1 MPEPV
6 AIGVRGP
13 GAAPR
18 AATAGV
24 VVKQNRA
31 PAVWAALILAAICFE
46 GLGRKYV
53 SFVPQP
59 VFYLLKDMVLLGGLV
74 AFGIDVRVRAVSREL
89 LRGFGLVLAVG
100 FAWTVLQV
108 ANPASPSLGL
118 GLLGL
123 RAYWLWWLAPLV
135 VATAFRGG
143 LAPERIASILGTIA
157 LVVAAYA
164 AYQFA
169 SPAGAAVTQ
178 YAGYEGWVDPA
189 AVASTGRV
197 RVAST
202 FAFLSGFV
210 AFALVAPPVLVW
222 LGLRSTALRA
232 RVLAFTGAGATIIS
246 IPMSGSRG
254 VTVLSAAG
262 MAIVLWRAG
271 LLRTRAGRRV
281 AAVAVAALLA
291 MTWLVPEAAQG
302 VRDRF
307 DSGETKGRAVE
318 ALIGLTPAPLLLYD
332 YPPLGVGTGTQ
343 HNAATILGR
352 TGEWVVEG
360 EPDRYLV
367 ELGAP
372 GFVLMYL
379 RRVGLAVA
387 LVRISGRLRRLGQA
401 PASGVALVLA
411 VLSMTASIVF
421 DHVFQALFFFA
432 AGLLLAEAVPRG
444 EGSTGTASAVA
455 RIRGE
460 LVALR

>member
-6 AIGVRGP
+6 AIAVRGP
-13 GAAPR
+13 SAAPR
-18 AATAGV
+18 TATAETPL
-24 VVKQNRA
+24 KRNRR
-31 PAVWAALILAAICFE
+31 PVVWAALLLAAICFE

-53 SFVPQP
+53 SSIPQP
-59 VFYLLKDMVLLGGLV
+59 VFYVLKDMLLVGGLV
-74 AFGIDVRVRAVSREL
+74 AFGIDVRVRAVSREV
-89 LRGFGLVLAVG
+89 LRGFGLVLALG
-100 FAWTVLQV
+100 FAWTLLQV
-108 ANPASPSLGL
+108 ANPGSPSLGL

-143 LAPERIASILGTIA
+143 LAAERVGSILGAVA

-189 AVASTGRV
+189 SVASTGRV

-210 AFALVAPPVLVW
+210 AFALIVPPVLVW
-222 LGLRSTALRA
+222 LGLRSAGPSA
-232 RVLAFTGAGATIIS
+232 RVLAFAGAGSTLLS

-254 VTVLSAAG
+254 VTVLSAVA

-281 AAVAVAALLA
+281 AAVAGAALLA
-291 MTWLVPEAAQG
+291 MSWLVPEAAQG

-307 DSGETKGRAVE
+307 DSGETSGRIVGAF
-318 ALIGLTPAPLLLYD
+318 IGLTPAPLLLND

-343 HNAATILGR
+343 QNAATILGR
-352 TGEWVVEG
+352 IGEWQAEG

-379 RRVGLAVA
+379 RRVGLALA
-387 LVRISGRLRRLGQA
+387 LVRISWRLRKLRQA

-411 VLSMTASIVF
+411 VLSMTGSIVF

-432 AGLLLAEAVPRG
+432 AGLLLAEVVPRS
-444 EGSTGTASAVA
+444 EGSVPPVA
-455 RIRGE
+455 RFRAE
-460 LVALR
+460 LVTRR

>member
-1 MPEPV
+1 MPETV
-6 AIGVRGP
+6 AIAARAP
-13 GAAPR
+13 SAAPG
-18 AATAGV
+18 AATAGTAARRV
-24 VVKQNRA
+24 RWPVF
-31 PAVWAALILAAICFE
+31 WATFLLSAICFE

-53 SFVPQP
+53 SFIPQP
-59 VFYLLKDMVLLGGLV
+59 VFYVLKDVILLGGLV
-74 AFGIDVRVRAVSREL
+74 AFGIDARARAVAREL
-89 LRGFGLVLAVG
+89 FRGFGLVLALG
-100 FAWTVLQV
+100 LAWTLLEV
-108 ANPASPSLGL
+108 ANPASPSLAI

-135 VATAFRGG
+135 VATAFRRGIG
-143 LAPERIASILGTIA
+143 LERIGGILGAVA

-189 AVASTGRV
+189 SVASTGRV

-202 FAFLSGFV
+202 FAFVSGFA

-222 LGLRSTALRA
+222 LGLRSVTRRA
-232 RVLAFTGAGATIIS
+232 RLIAAVSAGGTLLS

-254 VTVLSAAG
+254 VTVLSAAA

-271 LLRTRAGRRV
+271 LLSTRAGRRV
-281 AAVAVAALLA
+281 AAVAGAALLA

-307 DSGETKGRAVE
+307 DSGETSGRVVE
-318 ALIGLTPAPLLLYD
+318 ALTGLTPAPLFLND
-332 YPPLGVGTGTQ
+332 YPPLGVGTGTEQ
-343 HNAATILGR
+343 NAATILGHA
-352 TGEWVVEG
+352 GEWTVEG
-360 EPDRYLV
+360 EPARYLV

-379 RRVGLAVA
+379 RRLGLAVA
-387 LVRISGRLRRLGQA
+387 LVRISGRLRRLRQA

-411 VLSMTASIVF
+411 VLAMTGNIVF

-432 AGLLLAEAVPRG
+432 TGLLLTEVVSRS
-444 EGSTGTASAVA
+444 EGSGRASPAA
-455 RIRGE
+455 GFRAG
-460 LVALR
+460 LVASR